1 MIIPK
6 IVIRTVSRDYTSLG
20 IIVSIIN
27 VVSSIETVCN
37 TETERIIKI
46 SKRLKIY
53 TLLFTGLCFIVAV

>member
-53 TLLFTGLCFIVAV
+53 TLFFTGLCFIVAV